1 MASRL
6 PVELPDS
13 YPLFVRLGTDH
24 RAIVR
29 AHDVDRR
36 LVAVVV
42 ADEERKLLTARRPF
56 RLVLDSRAIREHPH
70 SARRKVDDA
79 YFPLFRRVDGAIA
92 ENDRSS
98 YGCAIRREIRLE
110 VIPVRFV
117 EHTDP
122 PSPDLGAETTTD
134 NPPTTSKN
142 DSV

>member
-36 LVAVVV
+36 LVVVVV

-56 RLVLDSRAIREHPH
+56 RLVLDSRAIRAH
-70 SARRKVDDA
+70 SHRARRNVDDA
-79 YFPLFRRVDGAIA
+79 TFPLFHRLVAAIA
-92 ENDRSS
+92 EYTCST
-98 YGCAIRREIRLE
+98 YGYRIRREIQME
-110 VIPVRFV
+110 VLLTRFV
-117 EHTDP
+117 EHPHPHIPYIVDALSLT
-122 PSPDLGAETTTD
+122 L
-134 NPPTTSKN
+134 
-142 DSV
+142 

>member
-1 MASRL
+1 MSFVHAPGVLAASKVGNHQCIASRL
-6 PVELPDS
+6 PVYLPDS
-13 YPLFVRLGTDH
+13 YPLFVRLVTDH

-92 ENDRSS
+92 ENDRS
-98 YGCAIRREIRLE
+98 E
-110 VIPVRFV
+110 
-117 EHTDP
+117 EHT
-122 PSPDLGAETTTD
+122 SELQSLMRISYA
-134 NPPTTSKN
+134 
-142 DSV
+142 VF